1 MNHIQTGFSSFFSKM
16 IIGTMLAFFVYSC
29 WNAFE
34 GSKQFFGG
42 SATSLTI
49 VLSIFVILLL
59 LLSSILQYRFTDK
72 QFLIFLMSITV
83 LVRFVAILF
92 FDAPVIGDMRAMYET
107 AKQVAL
113 GSSSNIALVSQVPFI
128 IYESVLIRVF
138 GDATFVLQ
146 LCNVLYCAGTAF
158 FIYRIAAIL
167 FQEECGRIAAVF
179 YSLYLPNIL
188 SCSLLTGELFSI
200 FLFYFASYILIHKGL
215 SHSYI
220 WACAAILFALS
231 NMMYPVG
238 AFILILVI
246 VYVLLVEV
254 FQSADKQNVLLKLIG
269 VLAVFYATH
278 FGMNYGIQAMG
289 IKQYAISN
297 DTYVQSVLI
306 GEQRNKQETVQAKS
320 MKERLDQNLSEL
332 ETERLAAVKLSA
344 DRLSSEGMNGI
355 LLKGEKR
362 IFIAVTLFM
371 SIALLHFLIQKQ
383 KSEGYMLLLLLI
395 IGYIG
400 MKLLNKD
407 VVYSN
412 LTIPSLFILQS
423 FGVYMLSFYCQRL
436 FFKK

>member
-1 MNHIQTGFSSFFSKM
+1 MNNIQTGFSSFFSKI

-34 GSKQFFGG
+34 GSKQFLGG

-59 LLSSILQYRFTDK
+59 LLASILQYRFTDK
-72 QFLIFLMSITV
+72 QFLIFLMSMTV
-83 LVRFVAILF
+83 LVRLGAVLF

-113 GSSSNIALVSQVPFI
+113 GSSNVTVVSQLPFI

-138 GDATFVLQ
+138 GDATCVLQ
-146 LCNVLYCAGTAF
+146 FFNVLYCAGTAF
-158 FIYRIAAIL
+158 FIYRIAASL

-200 FLFYFASYILIHKGL
+200 FLFYFASYILLHKGL
-215 SHSYI
+215 SHSYM

-238 AFILILVI
+238 IFILILVI

-269 VLAVFYATH
+269 ILVVFYVTH
-278 FGMNYGIQAMG
+278 FAVNYGIQAMG

-297 DTYVQSVLI
+297 DAYVQSVLI
-306 GEQRNKQETVQAKS
+306 GEERNKQETVQAQS
-320 MKERLDQNLSEL
+320 MKERLSQKLKEL
-332 ETERLAAVKLSA
+332 ETERLAVVKPSI
-344 DRLSSEGMNGI
+344 DQVSSEGMNGI
-355 LLKGEKR
+355 LLKGEKL

-395 IGYIG
+395 TGYIG
-400 MKLLNKD
+400 MKLFNAD
-407 VVYSN
+407 IVYDG

-423 FGVYMLSFYCQRL
+423 LGVYMLSFYCQKL

>member
-1 MNHIQTGFSSFFSKM
+1 MNNIQTRFSSFFSKM

-29 WNAFE
+29 WSAFE

-59 LLSSILQYRFTDK
+59 LLASILQYRFTDK
-72 QFLIFLMSITV
+72 QFLIFLMSMTV
-83 LVRFVAILF
+83 LVRLGAVLF

-113 GSSSNIALVSQVPFI
+113 GNGNVTLVSQIPFI

-146 LCNVLYCAGTAF
+146 LCNILYCAGTVF

-188 SCSLLTGELFSI
+188 SCSLLTGELFAT
-200 FLFYFASYILIHKGL
+200 FLFYFATYILLYKGL
-215 SHSYI
+215 SHSYM

-238 AFILILVI
+238 VFIIILVI

-269 VLAVFYATH
+269 ALAVFYVAH
-278 FGMNYGIQAMG
+278 FAMNYGIQAMG

-297 DTYVQSVLI
+297 ATYVQSVLV
-306 GEQRNKQETVQAKS
+306 GEQRNKQETVQTKS
-320 MKERLDQNLSEL
+320 LKERLNQKLNEL
-332 ETERLAAVKLSA
+332 ETERLAAVRPSADQLSA
-344 DRLSSEGMNGI
+344 EGMNGV
-355 LLKGEKR
+355 LLKGEKL
-362 IFIAVTLFM
+362 IFIAVYLFM

-383 KSEGYMLLLLLI
+383 KSESYMFLLLFI
-395 IGYIG
+395 AGYIG

-407 VVYSN
+407 MVYSN

-423 FGVYMLSFYCQRL
+423 LGVYMLLFYCQKL

>member
-34 GSKQFFGG
+34 GSKQFLGG

-72 QFLIFLMSITV
+72 QFLIFLMSMTV
-83 LVRFVAILF
+83 LIRLGAVLF

-113 GSSSNIALVSQVPFI
+113 GSSNITLVSQIPFI

-146 LCNVLYCAGTAF
+146 LCNVLYCAGTTF

-188 SCSLLTGELFSI
+188 SCSLLTGESLSI
-200 FLFYFASYILIHKGL
+200 FLFYFASYILLHKGL
-215 SHSYI
+215 SHSYT
-220 WACAAILFALS
+220 WACAAILFAIS

-238 AFILILVI
+238 VFILILVI
-246 VYVLLVEV
+246 VYVLLVEI

-278 FGMNYGIQAMG
+278 FAMNYGIQAMG

-297 DTYVQSVLI
+297 DAYVQSVLI
-306 GEQRNKQETVQAKS
+306 GEERNKQETVQAKS
-320 MKERLDQNLSEL
+320 MKERLNQKLNEL
-332 ETERLAAVKLSA
+332 ETERLAAVKPSVDQLSA
-344 DRLSSEGMNGI
+344 EGMNGV
-355 LLKGEKR
+355 LLKGEKL
-362 IFIAVTLFM
+362 IFLVVSLFM

-383 KSEGYMLLLLLI
+383 KSEGYMFLLLLI
-395 IGYIG
+395 TGYIG

-407 VVYSN
+407 MVYSN

-423 FGVYMLSFYCQRL
+423 LGVYMLSFYCQKL